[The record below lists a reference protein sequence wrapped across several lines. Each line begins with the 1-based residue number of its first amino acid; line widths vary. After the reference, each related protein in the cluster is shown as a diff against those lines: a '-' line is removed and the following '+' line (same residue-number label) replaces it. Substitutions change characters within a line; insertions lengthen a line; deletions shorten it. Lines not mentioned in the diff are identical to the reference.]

1 MAFFYCE
8 VYQEKIKAL
17 KKLIVELALCHFMNK
32 TFFQVN
38 LNYTNGELTL
48 TVDYKFKT
56 AQLFGLTFHLGD
68 RVVIG
73 SGDKSNSVGKSN
85 LGIYF

>member
-1 MAFFYCE
+1 M
-8 VYQEKIKAL
+8 
-17 KKLIVELALCHFMNK
+17 ELALPYNEWAL
-32 TFFQVN
+32 FQVY

-56 AQLFGLTFHLGD
+56 AQLFGLQFQLGD

-73 SGDKSNSVGKSN
+73 SGGKSN
-85 LGIYF
+85 LGIYFWECILLIWRRDLGRIYTQY